1 MVADNVFTR
10 LYGLIHVAFICMWVS
25 DVLDDYD
32 DYFNFTSAGD
42 EYLFTP
48 CFDGDDDSTLA
59 GWQTVFYI
67 LVFLLGI
74 MGNSLVV
81 ATFARYWRTRLRS
94 LTDAF
99 LLHLALSDLQLLLTL
114 PLQAWE
120 ALRGEWPLSGALC
133 KLTKGLWSVNTYSGL
148 LLLACISAERYSVV
162 VHRSGASRRG
172 KSGGVCCHRPMRLQ
186 AVAACLS
193 VALAAVALSVPDF
206 MFSEVELNS
215 RMCGLNVWVKG
226 AAPHVKMVLSG
237 SMIAG
242 FCVPF
247 AVMATCYT
255 AIGRVLAQGHKQ
267 AHHSRGHGQSWHR
280 QRTLRLMVALVLLFL
295 LFQLPYTLV
304 QGVKLAVS
312 WRSCALLLGES
323 VTRSLAYTRCC
334 LNPILYALV
343 GVRFRNDV
351 LRLLRDAGCLCLSP
365 LLTPDP
371 DSGSSVSPPPTMS
384 MQLSPKSPTPL
395 LTPLNIATP
404 ICQRKVF
411 VYPPLSSHHT

>member
-1 MVADNVFTR
+1 MAPEDNYDNVTLSGYPTIR
-10 LYGLIHVAFICMWVS
+10 

-226 AAPHVKMVLSG
+226 AAPHVKMMLSG

-267 AHHSRGHGQSWHR
+267 AHSRGHGQSWRR

-304 QGVKLAVS
+304 LGLKLAVS

-404 ICQRKVF
+404 TCQRKVF